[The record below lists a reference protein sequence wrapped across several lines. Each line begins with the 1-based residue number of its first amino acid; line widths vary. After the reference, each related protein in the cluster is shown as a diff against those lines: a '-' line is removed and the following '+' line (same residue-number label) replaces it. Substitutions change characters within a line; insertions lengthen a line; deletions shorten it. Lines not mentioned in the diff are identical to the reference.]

1 MLKNGN
7 SIILVA
13 LLIIFTSCNLFAQVG
28 FKGGLS
34 ASALQS
40 SKEDYRPF
48 LGYEVG
54 WVQYGTSNPVFGL
67 QLGVFYTLKL
77 SEVFSFQPEFYYS
90 QRGYQFDRTP
100 LYNSN
105 YNLHINYLELPVLFE
120 YKLPFDWSFKPG
132 IIAGPF
138 AALKISSDKRIQL
151 ADEEI
156 TGIVSNVNS
165 IDYGLVFALGAEFN
179 AGGGQIVL
187 DFRINWGFSNVMSK
201 PDAFIRLSD
210 NPGTVKTRAVIFM
223 TGYRFNWN
231 W

>member
-1 MLKNGN
+1 MLINRN
-7 SIILVA
+7 RLVLVA
-13 LLIIFTSCNLFAQVG
+13 LFIIFTSSDLFGQAG
-28 FKGGLS
+28 IKGGLS
-34 ASALQS
+34 VSALQS
-40 SKEDYRPF
+40 SNEDYRPF

-54 WVQYGTSNPVFGL
+54 WVQHGTSNPVLGL

-77 SEVFSFQPEFYYS
+77 SDAFNFQPEFYYS
-90 QRGYQFDRTP
+90 QRGYQFDHTP

-105 YNLHINYLELPVLFE
+105 YNLHINYLELPVLFQ
-120 YKLPFDWSFKPG
+120 YKLPFDWGFKPE

-138 AALKISSDKRIQL
+138 AALKISSDKQIQL

-156 TGIVSNVNS
+156 TGTVSSVNS

-179 AGGGQIVL
+179 AWGGQIIL
-187 DFRINWGFSNVMSK
+187 DLRINWGFSNVMSK
-201 PDAFIRLSD
+201 PDAYIRLSD
-210 NPGTVKTRAVIFM
+210 NPGTVKTRAVMFM

>member
-1 MLKNGN
+1 MLKNRT
-7 SIILVA
+7 SLVFA
-13 LLIIFTSCNLFAQVG
+13 VLLVFFAWSDLFAQG
-28 FKGGLS
+28 GIKGGLS
-34 ASALQS
+34 VSALQS

-54 WVQYGTSNPVFGL
+54 WIQDGISNPVFGL

-77 SEVFSFQPEFYYS
+77 SRSFNFQPEFYYS
-90 QRGYQFDRTP
+90 QRGYQFDQTP
-100 LYNSN
+100 LYNTN

-120 YKLPFDWSFKPG
+120 YKLPFDWGFKPG

-138 AALKISSDKRIQL
+138 AALKISSDKKIKI
-151 ADEEI
+151 ADEEVSG
-156 TGIVSNVNS
+156 TVSNVNS

-179 AGGGQIVL
+179 VWNGQIIL
-187 DFRINWGFSNVMSK
+187 NLRINWGFSNVMSQ
-201 PDAFIRLSD
+201 PDEFISLFD

>member
-7 SIILVA
+7 SLVLVA
-13 LLIIFTSCNLFAQVG
+13 LFIIFTSSYLFAQAG
-28 FKGGLS
+28 IKGGLS
-34 ASALQS
+34 VSALQS

-54 WVQYGTSNPVFGL
+54 WVQHGTSNPVFGL
-67 QLGVFYTLKL
+67 QLGMFYTLKL
-77 SEVFSFQPEFYYS
+77 SDKFNFQPEFYYS
-90 QRGYQFDRTP
+90 QRGYQFDQTP
-100 LYNSN
+100 LYNTN

-138 AALKISSDKRIQL
+138 AALQISNDKQIQI

-156 TGIVSNVNS
+156 TGTVSSVNS

-179 AGGGQIVL
+179 AWDGQIVL
-187 DFRINWGFSNVMSK
+187 DLRINWGFSNVMSQ
-201 PDAFIRLSD
+201 PDEFISLSD